1 MKLLLDAN
9 LSFRLAPK
17 LFSHFEEC
25 FHVDHI
31 GLDLPAED
39 IHIWN
44 HAKKHKLIIVTNDSD
59 FYYFLNQ
66 KGFPPKIVLM
76 KTGNQSNNYIYSL
89 LIKHSKEILELS
101 NSTEYGFLEI
111 L

>member
-44 HAKKHKLIIVTNDSD
+44 HAKKIN
-59 FYYFLNQ
+59 
-66 KGFPPKIVLM
+66 
-76 KTGNQSNNYIYSL
+76 
-89 LIKHSKEILELS
+89 
-101 NSTEYGFLEI
+101 
-111 L
+111 